1 MNNKGFNWFFPINH
15 SSFAILW
22 FQFPWRR
29 YSKTIDEDGFFRE
42 MQAGKVQNIIIYKDI
57 EKADVFLT
65 KEAKSAMVKKRKENN
80 PLSAFEMAPKADYS
94 VKYGDLQL
102 FLQKFEQI
110 KATNPAIKTAKDYG
124 TGKSPFADIL
134 ISALIWIA
142 ILGLFYFLLFRKMG
156 GGGGP
161 GGQIFSIGKSK
172 AKLFDEK
179 ERIQVTFKDVAGLEG
194 AKEEVQEVVDF
205 LKNSEKYTKL
215 GGKIPKGVLLVG
227 PSGNR

>member
-1 MNNKGFNWFFPINH
+1 MNNKGFNWFFPIVIIALLLFFGSNFLGGDTAK
-15 SSFAILW
+15 S
-22 FQFPWRR
+22 
-29 YSKTIDEDGFFRE
+29 IDEDGFFRE

-65 KEAKSAMVKKRKENN
+65 KEAKAAMVSKTAKDNN
-80 PLSAFEMAPKADYS
+80 PLSALDMAPKADFT

-102 FLQKFEQI
+102 FLQKFDQV
-110 KATNPAIKTAKDYG
+110 KAANPAIKTAKDYG
-124 TGKSPFADIL
+124 TGKSPFTDIL

-172 AKLFDEK
+172 AKLFDEN
-179 ERIQVTFKDVAGLEG
+179 
-194 AKEEVQEVVDF
+194 EEF
-205 LKNSEKYTKL
+205 
-215 GGKIPKGVLLVG
+215 
-227 PSGNR
+227 R